1 MEKQELE
8 ELLFKYDAA
17 LKVINTKFEIM
28 YNELNKN
35 DYNCIEHIK
44 KRIKSI
50 QSIYNKLRKD
60 GYDIT
65 IENIKNKIHDIAG
78 IRIICSFMKDIETVE
93 RLIEQDKDIII
104 IKRKDYIT
112 TPKESGYSS
121 LHLLVKIPINLLDRK
136 EYVKV
141 EIQLR
146 TIAMDMWAS
155 LEHKLCYKNKK
166 VLDDKYKQLIKEFS
180 VTTRNIDYLME
191 KMIIES
197 EKYSLKEED
206 RRQYIDKI
214 NIIKQ
219 SSFLKYE
226 LAEKQL
232 YEKIQNI
239 SYELSRTNDINPIEH
254 IKSRIKTPYSIVK
267 KLEKLNYEINEENM
281 NHHIHD
287 LVGIRIVCSFLSDLE
302 EIKNIIE
309 NDNSIIIVKRK
320 NYIDNPKAN
329 GYRSYHYNVLIPIKM
344 INKTEYV
351 EAEIQ
356 IRTIAMEMW
365 ATLEHKICYR
375 KNGNIPNEMKE
386 NLKEISNYINII
398 DKRIDSIIK
407 DNKNDNIK
415 KLGLKK
421 HIYDV
426 NPV

>member
-8 ELLFKYDAA
+8 ELLFKYNAA

-104 IKRKDYIT
+104 IKKKDYIT
-112 TPKESGYSS
+112 KPKESGYSS

-136 EYVKV
+136 EYVEV

-155 LEHKLCYKNKK
+155 LEHKLFYKNKI
-166 VLDDKYKQLIKEFS
+166 VIDNKYHKFIKDFS
-180 VTTRNIDYLME
+180 VTSRNIDYLME

-197 EKYSLKEED
+197 DKYSLKEED
-206 RRQYIDKI
+206 RRQYTDKI
-214 NIIKQ
+214 NIIEQ
-219 SSFLKYE
+219 ISFLKYE

-232 YEKIQNI
+232 YEKVQNI
-239 SYELSRTNDINPIEH
+239 SYELSTIKDINPIEH
-254 IKSRIKTPYSIVK
+254 IKSRIKSPYSIVK
-267 KLEKLNYEINEENM
+267 KLEKLNYEVTEENM
-281 NHHIHD
+281 NSHIHD

-302 EIKNIIE
+302 EIKDIIE
-309 NDNSIIIVKRK
+309 NDNSIIKVKRK
-320 NYIDNPKAN
+320 NYIDNPKEN

-344 INKTEYV
+344 INKMEYV

-356 IRTIAMEMW
+356 IRTIAMDMW
-365 ATLEHKICYR
+365 ATLEHKICYK
-375 KNGNIPNEMKE
+375 KNGNIPKVMKE

-398 DKRIDSIIK
+398 DKRIDSIINGNKK
-407 DNKNDNIK
+407 DEIK
-415 KLGLKK
+415 KLELKK
-421 HIYDV
+421 HTYSF
-426 NPV
+426 

>member
-1 MEKQELE
+1 MENINTE
-8 ELLFKYDAA
+8 ELLFKYKLA
-17 LKVINTKFEIM
+17 LQTIRKKFEIM
-28 YNELNKN
+28 YNELNNNN

-44 KRIKSI
+44 SRIKSI
-50 QSIYNKLRKD
+50 PSIYNKLIKI

-65 IENIKNKIHDIAG
+65 TENIKNKIHDIAG

-93 RLIEQDKDIII
+93 RLIKQDEDIII
-104 IKRKDYIT
+104 TKRKDYIT

-121 LHLLVKIPINLLDRK
+121 LHLIVKIPVVLSDKK
-136 EYVKV
+136 EYIEV

-166 VLDDKYKQLIKEFS
+166 VLDDKYKQFIKDFS

-197 EKYSLKEED
+197 DKYNLKEQD
-206 RRQYIDKI
+206 RKQNLDKI
-214 NIIKQ
+214 KIIEQ
-219 SSFLKYE
+219 ISFLKYE

-239 SYELSRTNDINPIEH
+239 SSELSNTKNINPIEH
-254 IKSRIKTPYSIVK
+254 IKSRIKKPNNIVK
-267 KLEKLNYEINEENM
+267 KLEKLSYEVTEENM

-287 LVGIRIVCSFLSDLE
+287 LVGTRIVCSFLSDLE
-302 EIKNIIE
+302 EIKYIIE
-309 NDNSIIIVKRK
+309 NDSSIKIIKRK
-320 NYIDNPKAN
+320 NYIDNPKPN
-329 GYRSYHYNVLIPIKM
+329 GYRSFHYNVLIPIKM
-344 INKTEYV
+344 NNKIEYV

-356 IRTIAMEMW
+356 IRTIAMDMW
-365 ATLEHKICYR
+365 ATLEHKICY
-375 KNGNIPNEMKE
+375 KKSGNIPEEMKD

-398 DKRIDSIIK
+398 DRRIDSKIK

-415 KLGLKK
+415 KLRLKK
-421 HIYDV
+421 HI
-426 NPV
+426 